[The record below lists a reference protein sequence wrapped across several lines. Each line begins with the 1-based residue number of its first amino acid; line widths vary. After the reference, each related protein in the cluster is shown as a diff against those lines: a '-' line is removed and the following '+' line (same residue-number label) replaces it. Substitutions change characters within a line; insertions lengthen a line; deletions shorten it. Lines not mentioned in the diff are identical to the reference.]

1 MIEFIKENIKT
12 IKCLIENAK
21 NANYPKSVEEWSM
34 DLKKYEDLLIIVEAF
49 EVVKL
54 QLLECSSEHD
64 LYAFC
69 LAYGCLQ
76 QREDY
81 LKIEKALNINL
92 RL

>member
-1 MIEFIKENIKT
+1 
-12 IKCLIENAK
+12 
-21 NANYPKSVEEWSM
+21 M

-49 EVVKL
+49 EIVKL
-54 QLLECSSEHD
+54 QLLECSSEYD

-69 LAYGCLQ
+69 LAYGCLE

>member
-1 MIEFIKENIKT
+1 MIEFIKENIQT
-12 IKCLIENAK
+12 IKELIENAK
-21 NANYPKSVEEWSM
+21 KGNYPKSVEEWSK

-49 EVVKL
+49 EVIKL

-69 LAYGCLQ
+69 LSYGCLE

>member
-1 MIEFIKENIKT
+1 MINFINDNIKT
-12 IKCLIENAK
+12 IKELIENAK
-21 NANYPKSVEEWSM
+21 NDNYPKSVEEWSM

-49 EVVKL
+49 EIVKL

-64 LYAFC
+64 IYALC
-69 LAYGCLQ
+69 LGYGCLE

>member
-1 MIEFIKENIKT
+1 MIDFINDNIKT
-12 IKCLIENAK
+12 IKLLIEDAK
-21 NANYPKSVEEWSM
+21 NDNYPKSVEEWSM

-49 EVVKL
+49 EIVKS
-54 QLLECSSEHD
+54 QLLDCSSEHD

-69 LAYGCLQ
+69 LAYGCLE
-76 QREDY
+76 QRKDY

>member
-1 MIEFIKENIKT
+1 MINFINDNIKT
-12 IKCLIENAK
+12 IKQLIKNAK
-21 NANYPKSVEEWSM
+21 NANYSKSVEEWSK

-69 LAYGCLQ
+69 LSYGCFQ

>member
-1 MIEFIKENIKT
+1 MEQSNQNT
-12 IKCLIENAK
+12 QN
-21 NANYPKSVEEWSM
+21 
-34 DLKKYEDLLIIVEAF
+34 LIIIT
-49 EVVKL
+49 
-54 QLLECSSEHD
+54 SHD